1 MRYVSYQDTIKGFKG
16 DCAPAVLAPHVVS
29 RSNSSDSEYFIF
41 PPHFGAWLNSRVSVS
56 CLRFFRCGEAT
67 MRSKQLL
74 AVLAILSVCIAAAG
88 RVQSQTPAP
97 PPLSP
102 GDKAIVKAFEKRAK
116 DYSKMREALEEK
128 MPKLSKEAKPEEIEN
143 HKKQFQDRVR
153 AARASAKRGDVFSPE
168 ATTVIRRMIKEEFK
182 GRERVE
188 LRDTVLRES
197 DTKAVPLR
205 VNYPYPESQ
214 ELLEMPP
221 TLLLRLPQLPK
232 QLRYRF
238 VSRSLLLVDRENGLI
253 VDYMTNAL
261 P

>member
-1 MRYVSYQDTIKGFKG
+1 MTW
-16 DCAPAVLAPHVVS
+16 
-29 RSNSSDSEYFIF
+29 N
-41 PPHFGAWLNSRVSVS
+41 VS
-56 CLRFFRCGEAT
+56 CSLTDFRAKRPALAGILLAFSSAVKTT
-67 MRSKQLL
+67 MRIDLRL
-74 AVLAILSVCIAAAG
+74 TIVGAMTICIAAWGKSIEA
-88 RVQSQTPAP
+88 QTQAP
-97 PPLSP
+97 PALSSN
-102 GDKAIVKAFEKRAK
+102 DKLIVEAFEKRAK
-116 DYSKMREALEEK
+116 EYAKLREQLEEK
-128 MPKLSKEAKPEEIEN
+128 MPKLSDEAKPEEIQT

-153 AARASAKRGDVFSPE
+153 AARAGAKHGDIFTREV
-168 ATTVIRRMIKEEFK
+168 AALIRAIIKDEFK

-214 ELLEMPP
+214 ELLEMAP

-238 VSRSLLLVDRENGLI
+238 VGRNLLLIDRENGLI

>member
-1 MRYVSYQDTIKGFKG
+1 MCEITG
-16 DCAPAVLAPHVVS
+16 
-29 RSNSSDSEYFIF
+29 
-41 PPHFGAWLNSRVSVS
+41 SVS
-56 CLRFFRCGEAT
+56 GLPFVTGGEAK
-67 MRSKQLL
+67 MRRKQLL
-74 AVLAILSVCIAAAG
+74 AIVGTVIVYLAGYG
-88 RVQSQTPAP
+88 RVTGQTPPP

-102 GDKAIVKAFEKRAK
+102 VNKQIVEAFENRAK
-116 DYSKMREALEEK
+116 VYVKMREALEEK
-128 MPKLSKEAKPEEIEN
+128 MPKLSKEAKPEEIQA

-153 AARASAKRGDVFSPE
+153 AARVGAKRGDVFTPE
-168 ATTVIRRMIKEEFK
+168 AAILIRAMIKDEFK

-188 LRDTVLRES
+188 LRDTVLKES

-205 VNYPYPESQ
+205 VNHPYPESQ

-232 QLRYRF
+232 QLRFRF
-238 VSRSLLLVDRENGLI
+238 VGHNLLLVDRENGLI

>member
-1 MRYVSYQDTIKGFKG
+1 MR
-16 DCAPAVLAPHVVS
+16 
-29 RSNSSDSEYFIF
+29 
-41 PPHFGAWLNSRVSVS
+41 
-56 CLRFFRCGEAT
+56 AT
-67 MRSKQLL
+67 KKSKKVL
-74 AVLAILSVCIAAAG
+74 AVLVFVAVYLIAFIVAAKG
-88 RVQSQTPAP
+88 QTPTP

-102 GDKAIVKAFEKRAK
+102 ADKQIVDAFEKRAK

-128 MPKLSKEAKPEEIEN
+128 MPKLSKEAKAEEIQT
-143 HKKQFQDRVR
+143 HKTQFQERVR
-153 AARASAKRGDVFSPE
+153 NARLNAKRGDVFTPD
-168 ATTVIRRMIKEEFK
+168 ATTLIRKMIKEEFK

-188 LRDTVLRES
+188 FRDTVLKEAEN
-197 DTKAVPLR
+197 KAVPLR

-214 ELLEMPP
+214 ELMEMPP

-238 VSRSLLLVDRENGLI
+238 VRNNLMLVDRENGLI

>member
-1 MRYVSYQDTIKGFKG
+1 MYG
-16 DCAPAVLAPHVVS
+16 D
-29 RSNSSDSEYFIF
+29 RSETYIGSS
-41 PPHFGAWLNSRVSVS
+41 HLRQGAS
-56 CLRFFRCGEAT
+56 T
-67 MRSKQLL
+67 
-74 AVLAILSVCIAAAG
+74 
-88 RVQSQTPAP
+88 
-97 PPLSP
+97 LSP
-102 GDKAIVKAFEKRAK
+102 NDKLVFAAFEKRAK
-116 DYSKMREALEEK
+116 EYSKLREDLEGK
-128 MPKLSKEAKPEEIEN
+128 MPKLSKEAKPEEIET
-143 HKKQFQDRVR
+143 HKKQFQERVR
-153 AARASAKRGDVFSPE
+153 AARSAAKHGDLFTPE
-168 ATTVIRRMIKEEFK
+168 AAVLIRTIIKDEFK

-238 VSRSLLLVDRENGLI
+238 VGRSMLLVDRENGLI

>member
-1 MRYVSYQDTIKGFKG
+1 
-16 DCAPAVLAPHVVS
+16 
-29 RSNSSDSEYFIF
+29 
-41 PPHFGAWLNSRVSVS
+41 
-56 CLRFFRCGEAT
+56 
-67 MRSKQLL
+67 MRSKK
-74 AVLAILSVCIAAAG
+74 VLAFIVFVAVYLIATIVAAA
-88 RVQSQTPAP
+88 QTPTP
-97 PPLSP
+97 PALSP
-102 GDKAIVKAFEKRAK
+102 ADKQIAEAFEKRAK
-116 DYSKMREALEEK
+116 DYAQMREGLEAK
-128 MPKLSKEAKPEEIEN
+128 MPKLSKEAKPEEIQT
-143 HKKQFQDRVR
+143 HKQQFQERVR
-153 AARASAKRGDVFSPE
+153 AARAGAKRGDVFTPE
-168 ATTVIRRMIKEEFK
+168 ATTLIRAIIKDEFK
-182 GRERVE
+182 GKERVE

-238 VSRSLLLVDRENGLI
+238 VGHNLLLVDRENGLI